1 MPYARD
7 IMNADVISVE
17 PQTSI
22 QDFGALLEKTG
33 VSVMPVVNPDNTLF
47 GIISSTDLVESD
59 RPLHIPTVV
68 SIFDWVLYLE
78 SEKNFTD
85 QVKKI
90 CARTVGEVC
99 TRKVITCTPDT
110 HASEVAE
117 LMVKHKVHLIPVLEA
132 GKLVGVVGRLDIVR
146 SMSGKPSAGVDA

>member
-90 CARTVGEVC
+90 CART
-99 TRKVITCTPDT
+99 
-110 HASEVAE
+110 
-117 LMVKHKVHLIPVLEA
+117 
-132 GKLVGVVGRLDIVR
+132 
-146 SMSGKPSAGVDA
+146 